1 MLRAFSG
8 ARLFD
13 GERMVEDHALIVD
26 DGAIVA
32 LAPPAQIPPGA
43 ERCDLGGGVLAP
55 GLIDWQVNGGGGVL
69 FNDAPTPAGVRA
81 IAEAHRADG
90 TTSLLPTIITDT
102 PQKLAAALV
111 AAGEAQL
118 SAPGVLGVHVEGPFI
133 DIRRKGAH
141 PPQFIRSMTPDDAD
155 RLIAARSGAM
165 VVTLA
170 PCAVPNDLISRL
182 AAAGVIVS
190 VGHAE
195 ATAEEAQ
202 AAFAA
207 GASAVTHLYNAM
219 SQLGHRQPG
228 LVGAALADRRIV
240 CGLIADGHHVHET
253 AARAAFN
260 AKGADGIA
268 LISDAMP
275 PAAGGPAT
283 FYLEGRRVTRVGS
296 RLTLDDGTLAGAAIT
311 LMDAV
316 RYATRTLEIA
326 LADALK
332 MATLTPA
339 RLLRV
344 DHRLGRLKPGFAAD
358 LVHLADDLSV
368 RGVWIAGEAAPGRG
382 NQRAAL
388 SAPPTASRDA

>member
-1 MLRAFSG
+1 MLRVFSG

-13 GERMVEDHALIVD
+13 GERMIEDHALVVD
-26 DGAIVA
+26 DGAIVSLTP
-32 LAPPAQIPPGA
+32 LAQCPSGA

-69 FNDAPTPAGVRA
+69 FNDAPTVAGVRA
-81 IAEAHRADG
+81 IVEAHRTDG

-102 PQKLAAALV
+102 PQKLAAAL
-111 AAGEAQL
+111 AAARQAQN
-118 SAPGVLGVHVEGPFI
+118 SVPGALGIHIEGPFI
-133 DIRRKGAH
+133 DMRRKGAH
-141 PPQFIRSMTPDDAD
+141 PPQFIRAMTPEDAD
-155 RLIAARSGAM
+155 RLIAARSGVT

-170 PCAVPNDLISRL
+170 PCGAANDLIARL

-228 LVGAALADRRIV
+228 LVGAALADRRII
-240 CGLIADGHHVHET
+240 CGFIADGHHVHET

-260 AKGADGIA
+260 AKGAEGVA

-275 PAAGGPAT
+275 PAAGGPKV
-283 FYLEGRRVTRVGS
+283 FYIEGRRVTQVGTK
-296 RLTLDDGTLAGAAIT
+296 LTLDDGTLAGAAIT

-316 RYATRTLEIA
+316 RYATRTLGID

-344 DHRLGRLKPGFAAD
+344 DHRLGRLRPGFAAD

-368 RGVWIAGEAAPGRG
+368 RGTWIGGEAAPRREGR
-382 NQRAAL
+382 
-388 SAPPTASRDA
+388 SARE

>member
-1 MLRAFSG
+1 MMKVFWG

-13 GERMVEDHALIVD
+13 GERMIDDHALLVE
-26 DGAIVA
+26 DGAVVA
-32 LAPPAQIPPGA
+32 VVPVGQRPLGA
-43 ERCDLGGGVLAP
+43 EGFDLGGGILAP

-69 FNDAPTPAGVRA
+69 FNETTTVAGIRA
-81 IAEAHRADG
+81 IVEAHRTDG
-90 TTSLLPTIITDT
+90 TTSLLPTLITDA
-102 PQKLAAALV
+102 PQKLEAALAAA
-111 AAGEAQL
+111 AEAWK
-118 SAPGVLGVHVEGPFI
+118 SVPGTLGIHVEGPFI
-133 DIRRKGAH
+133 DVRRKGAH
-141 PPQFIRSMTPDDAD
+141 PVEFIRTMALEDAD
-155 RLIAARSGAM
+155 RLIAAKAGVM
-165 VVTLA
+165 LVTLA
-170 PCAVPNDLISRL
+170 PAAVCNDLIARL
-182 AAAGVIVS
+182 AQGGIIVS
-190 VGHAE
+190 IGHAE

-228 LVGAALADRRIV
+228 LVGAALADPGIF
-240 CGLIADGHHVHET
+240 CGFIADGHHVHET

-275 PAAGGPAT
+275 PAAGGPKL
-283 FYLEGRRVTRVGS
+283 FRLEGRRVTQVGT

-316 RYATRTLEIA
+316 RYATRTLGID

-344 DHRLGRLKPGFAAD
+344 DDRIGRLKPGYRAD
-358 LVHLADDLSV
+358 LVHLGGDLSV
-368 RGVWIAGEAAPGRG
+368 RGTWIGG
-382 NQRAAL
+382 
-388 SAPPTASRDA
+388 

>member
-1 MLRAFSG
+1 MLKVLSG

-13 GERMVEDHALIVD
+13 GERMIEGHALVVD
-26 DGAIVA
+26 DGRVVS
-32 LAPPAQIPPGA
+32 LAAPAQCPPGA
-43 ERCDLGGGVLAP
+43 ERHDLGGGVLAP

-69 FNDAPTPAGVRA
+69 FNDAPTVAGIRA
-81 IAEAHRADG
+81 IVEAHRTDG

-102 PQKLAAALV
+102 PRKLADALSAAR
-111 AAGEAQL
+111 EAQE
-118 SAPGVLGVHVEGPFI
+118 SVPGALGVHVEGPFI
-133 DIRRKGAH
+133 DMRRKGAH
-141 PPQFIRSMTPDDAD
+141 PAQFIRAMTREDAD
-155 RLIAARSGAM
+155 RLIAARSGVM

-170 PCAVPNDLISRL
+170 PCAAANDLIARL
-182 AAAGVIVS
+182 AQAGVIVS
-190 VGHAE
+190 IGHAE

-219 SQLGHRQPG
+219 SQLGHRAPG
-228 LVGAALADRRIV
+228 LVGAALADRNV
-240 CGLIADGHHVHET
+240 LCGFIADGHHVHET

-275 PAAGGPAT
+275 PAAGGPKV
-283 FYLEGRRVTRVGS
+283 FYLEGRRVTQVGT

-316 RYATRTLEIA
+316 RYATRTLGIE

-332 MATLTPA
+332 MATSTPA

-368 RGVWIAGEAAPGRG
+368 RGVWIGGEAAPRREG
-382 NQRAAL
+382 
-388 SAPPTASRDA
+388 PPVPG